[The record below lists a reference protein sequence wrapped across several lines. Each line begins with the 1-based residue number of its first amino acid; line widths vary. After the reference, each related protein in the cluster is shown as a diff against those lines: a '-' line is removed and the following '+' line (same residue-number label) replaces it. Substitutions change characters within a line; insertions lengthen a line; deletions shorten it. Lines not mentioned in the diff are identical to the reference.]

1 MCENISTFTLFF
13 PATILRYNFL
23 SLVYG
28 LLMFAAPLLPRP
40 TRESMGVTMN
50 DGGGG
55 GRGGIAGREGKKGST
70 GKWIFHK
77 RIFER
82 LLSHN
87 SKVAY
92 ELFKDEFSH
101 LYEMVCPFVR
111 PSIGKEV

>member
-1 MCENISTFTLFF
+1 MKIPTFTLSF

-55 GRGGIAGREGKKGST
+55 RGGIVGREGKKGST
-70 GKWIFHK
+70 GK
-77 RIFER
+77 
-82 LLSHN
+82 
-87 SKVAY
+87 
-92 ELFKDEFSH
+92 
-101 LYEMVCPFVR
+101 
-111 PSIGKEV
+111 